1 MERRRSVEGQD
12 RLAQSRS
19 QPGRSLSSPTA
30 AGNRLLE
37 LLPPAV
43 LARLEPHLESV
54 DLRRKDVLFRG
65 NEPSRACYFPVTAV
79 ISLVSTLESGESL
92 GVGLVGRHGLAPISV
107 FPGIFTMPCDGVVQI
122 PGVAQRI
129 SADVLREEVLANE
142 PLNGQLRRYAQ
153 FLLVRV
159 VQMSVCNMF
168 HPVDQRCIR
177 WLLTVSDL
185 IADGDIPVTHDL
197 IATMLGAH
205 RPTVTLVLR
214 SLHKAGL
221 VCESRGRIVIRN
233 RRALERSCC
242 ACYRTMRNEQHR
254 LLGY

>member
-1 MERRRSVEGQD
+1 MERRLIEGQD
-12 RLAQSRS
+12 RSRG
-19 QPGRSLSSPTA
+19 QQGRALSSPTA
-30 AGNRLLE
+30 AGNQLLA

-43 LARLEPHLESV
+43 LARLEPHLDSV
-54 DLRRKDVLFRG
+54 DLRRKDVLFRA
-65 NEPSRACYFPVTAV
+65 NELASACYFPATAV
-79 ISLVSTLESGESL
+79 ISLVSTLESGESM

-107 FPGIFTMPCDGVVQI
+107 FPGIFSMPCDGIVQI
-122 PGVAQRI
+122 PGVAHRI
-129 SADVLREEVLANE
+129 SVDVLREEVLANE
-142 PLNGQLRRYAQ
+142 PLYEQLCRYAQ
-153 FLLVRV
+153 LLLVRV

-168 HPVDQRCIR
+168 HPVEQRCIR

-185 IADGDIPVTHDL
+185 IADDDIPVTHEL

-221 VCESRGRIVIRN
+221 LYESRGRIVIRN

-254 LLGY
+254 LLGC